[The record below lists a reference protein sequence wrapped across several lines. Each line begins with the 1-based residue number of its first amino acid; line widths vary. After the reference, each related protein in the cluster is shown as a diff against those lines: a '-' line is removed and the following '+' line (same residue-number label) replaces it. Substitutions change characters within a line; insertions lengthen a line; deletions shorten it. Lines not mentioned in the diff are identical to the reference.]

1 MQSFASELSSS
12 GEFQLVTGS
21 EAVRAR
27 CHQQLLFLIFEW
39 ELGPTLGT
47 DYTFRT
53 PADMQTELDRQLGI
67 LEGVTGVRSTMT
79 ESTDGSRQWL
89 YEAGVSSIY
98 GDVGV
103 SVSG

>member
-12 GEFQLVTGS
+12 GEFELLTGS

-27 CHQQLLFLIFEW
+27 CHQQLLFLIAEW
-39 ELGPTLGT
+39 ELGPPLGT

-79 ESTDGSRQWL
+79 ESPDGSRQWL
-89 YEAGVSSIY
+89 YEASVSSIY
-98 GDVGV
+98 GDTTV